1 MSQQNSDDKNEAQ
14 HGPRQ
19 TGEKRSGQA
28 SPRAW
33 SHCDAS
39 IPVWLMITSL
49 SCFSFGSGFMVATLQ
64 EIRNDRRALT
74 QARFSDGERAR
85 QLSGGRLLEAV
96 EACAD
101 PGGSKTSTCCSALPG
116 LIAGETWAFCASPI
130 R

>member
-1 MSQQNSDDKNEAQ
+1 MSHQNSDDKNEAQ
-14 HGPRQ
+14 HGPRHN
-19 TGEKRSGQA
+19 GEKRSGQA
-28 SPRAW
+28 SPRPW
-33 SHCDAS
+33 SHRGDR

-49 SCFSFGSGFMVATLQ
+49 SFFSFGSGFMVATLQ
-64 EIRNDRRALT
+64 EIRNDRRSLIH
-74 QARFSDGERAR
+74 ARSSDSAR

-96 EACAD
+96 EACAG